1 MYILLCL
8 GGKLVMSTSII
19 ACLISVAVLLIING
33 VVVAYGYGKLSQ
45 KVEDTQRRLVRI
57 ERILNHGREG

>member
-1 MYILLCL
+1 
-8 GGKLVMSTSII
+8 MSTSII

-45 KVEDTQRRLVRI
+45 KVVDTQARLKRI
-57 ERILNHGREG
+57 ERILNHKGVE